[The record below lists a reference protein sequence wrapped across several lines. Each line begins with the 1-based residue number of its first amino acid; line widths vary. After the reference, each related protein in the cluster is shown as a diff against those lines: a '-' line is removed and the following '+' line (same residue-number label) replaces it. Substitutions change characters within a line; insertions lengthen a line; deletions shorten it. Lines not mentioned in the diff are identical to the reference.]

1 MHKADTVTFGYCVP
15 LQVLCSTKGQSRSTL
30 TSLARVIAVCHNEC
44 VQEFLIPLMKSPNL
58 GKQYTYFPCEFTL
71 SAVCMYV
78 RIQLT
83 VNLLYVS

>member
-1 MHKADTVTFGYCVP
+1 MHKAGTVTFGYCVP

-58 GKQYTYFPCEFTL
+58 GKQYAYFPYEFTL

-78 RIQLT
+78 FS
-83 VNLLYVS
+83 LLSIYCMFLE